1 MLKRPVPDLASAL
14 REALPSSQRD
24 LIGRLA
30 RVFAA
35 EGQAL
40 YLVGGIVR
48 DLLLE
53 RRLPMPLDLDLATS
67 SPPETT
73 QRLGHM
79 ARPVSVYDVGARF
92 GTIGFMFGDGPDMV
106 RAEITTY
113 RAEHYPD
120 DTRFPT
126 VRFGESIHDDLAR
139 RDFTVNAI
147 AAEAT
152 TGTLIDPFDGQA
164 DLHQGILRAVGNP
177 DERFVEDPLRLL
189 RAARFV
195 AQLGFRLDPE
205 TEAAMARHAASLARI
220 SQERVWMELS
230 RLLTAEYAP
239 HGLEALRR
247 TGVLTVAMPELLPL
261 AGEAAGERQPSIH
274 REKDLWD
281 HTLRVVGQADD
292 DPVVRWS
299 ALLHDAAKPLTRTV
313 DTGGE
318 VHFFGHER
326 IAAELA
332 TRLLRRLKAD
342 RTTQVAV
349 SRIVE
354 LHGRPTT
361 YDAGWTDSAVRR
373 LQVDAD
379 GVLEELLQLAAAD
392 VTSAREEKQRAAA
405 HRVDA
410 LRAHID
416 RLEAERALD
425 DLQSPLDGH
434 ELMALFARPPG
445 IWIKQIKEHLRE
457 LVLDGELDPDDKIIA
472 ERIAREMMA
481 TDVSREG
488 IGGEIGARHRDD

>member
-1 MLKRPVPDLASAL
+1 MLKRPVPDLESAL
-14 REALPSSQRD
+14 HAALTPPQRD
-24 LIGRLA
+24 VIAKLA
-30 RVFAA
+30 QVFAA
-35 EGQAL
+35 EGEAL

-48 DLLLE
+48 DLLLG
-53 RRLPMPLDLDLATS
+53 RSLATHPLDLDLATS

-73 QRLGHM
+73 QRLGER
-79 ARPVSVYDVGARF
+79 AGPVSVYDVGARF
-92 GTIGFMFGDGPDMV
+92 GTIGFIFGDEADAV

-120 DTRFPT
+120 ETRFPI
-126 VRFGESIHDDLAR
+126 VRYGDSIHDDLAR

-147 AAEAT
+147 AADAT

-164 DLHQGILRAVGNP
+164 DLHQGILRAVGVP

-205 TEAAMARHAASLARI
+205 TEAAVARHAASLARI

-230 RLLTAEYAP
+230 TLLTAGYAP

-261 AGEAAGERQPSIH
+261 AGEAASARIH

-281 HTLRVVGQADD
+281 HTLRVVGQAEPE
-292 DPVVRWS
+292 PVVRWA
-299 ALLHDAAKPLTRTV
+299 ALLHDAAKPLARTV
-313 DTGGE
+313 DARGE

-326 IAAELA
+326 IGAELA
-332 TRLLRRLKAD
+332 TKLLRRLKAD
-342 RTTQVAV
+342 RATHVAV
-349 SRIVE
+349 SRVVE

-361 YDAGWTDSAVRR
+361 YDDGWTDSAVRR
-373 LQVDAD
+373 LQVEAGD
-379 GVLEELLQLAAAD
+379 VLEELLQLAAAD

-405 HRVDA
+405 NRVDD
-410 LRAHID
+410 LRAHIA
-416 RLEAERALD
+416 RLEAERELD

-434 ELMALFARPPG
+434 ELMARFERPPG
-445 IWIKQIKEHLRE
+445 IWIKQIKVHLRE
-457 LVLDGELDPDDKIIA
+457 LVLDGELDPDDKVTA

-481 TDVSREG
+481 APDEVGR
-488 IGGEIGARHRDD
+488 